1 MPRGAVL
8 DLETNQLTWTPD
20 SKQIGTH
27 TIVLRATDGALSS
40 AIYLT
45 VDVVR
50 GTSAGESGSSE
61 DESGDSSSSSTG
73 QTPSGEGSGS
83 GTGNGSGSSS
93 GGGAS
98 GGGGGGGGGSSS
110 GGGSSD
116 ASDNDNT
123 EDKTE
128 DVGAGVPDGPSVPTE
143 KFIDLGS
150 HAWAKDAIYS
160 LVDAGIVNGTS
171 ENTYSPAANI
181 KRADFAIML
190 VRAFGVTEGETEQF
204 ADVDA
209 SKYYAKELNL
219 AKANGIVGGI
229 GDNKFNPEGEITRQ
243 DMMLML
249 TRALEAQ
256 GKALEEADES
266 ILAEFADV
274 AEISDYAKAAVAS
287 VVKAGIITGSNG
299 RINPLAR
306 ATRAEIAVMLNRVL
320 AK

>member
-1 MPRGAVL
+1 ML
-8 DLETNQLTWTPD
+8 
-20 SKQIGTH
+20 S
-27 TIVLRATDGALSS
+27 ATKVVKIEVVA
-40 AIYLT
+40 AINS
-45 VDVVR
+45 
-50 GTSAGESGSSE
+50 GSGSS
-61 DESGDSSSSSTG
+61 DSGDNQGTQSGTQSGS
-73 QTPSGEGSGS
+73 QTPSGDGSDGGS
-83 GTGNGSGSSS
+83 GSGSSS

-98 GGGGGGGGGSSS
+98 GGGGGGGGGSPS

-116 ASDNDNT
+116 TSDNDNT
-123 EDKTE
+123 EDTTE
-128 DVGAGVPDGPSVPTE
+128 DVGTGVPDGPSVPTE

-209 SKYYAKELNL
+209 NKYYAKELNL

-266 ILAEFADV
+266 VLAQFADA
-274 AEISDYAKAAVAS
+274 AEISDYARQAVAS
-287 VVKAGIITGSNG
+287 VVEAGIIAGSNG
-299 RINPLAR
+299 RINPLEN